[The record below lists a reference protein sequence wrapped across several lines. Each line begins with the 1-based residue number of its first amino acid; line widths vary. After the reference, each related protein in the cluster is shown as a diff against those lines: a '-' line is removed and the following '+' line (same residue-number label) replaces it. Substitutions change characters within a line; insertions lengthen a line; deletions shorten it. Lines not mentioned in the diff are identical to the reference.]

1 MIFRLAKSAALHTA
15 GGVLFG
21 VTAALAACTVAQA
34 VQRGRLCTRTGTGGL
49 DDVPRAAPSDPK
61 ATDPSTV

>member
-15 GGVLFG
+15 GGVVFG

-34 VQRGRLCTRTGTGGL
+34 VQRGRLCTRSSSGGL
-49 DDVPRAAPSDPK
+49 DDVPTASPSDPK
-61 ATDPSTV
+61 PTDPPTL